1 MGTNLQG
8 WLHTELT
15 ELWQDSL
22 HKCPPCHCPQSISWE
37 SCEKTRWRT
46 CGSYWYTSSRTPQ
59 NFGSKSSSPFAN
71 HYLPSYHA
79 VLPAE
84 KQSCITAKVWTQTLW
99 STLPTEPS
107 WTCMEHVRS
116 TDLVYHLLC
125 CDKYYVYRVS
135 CKIVFTYHVTCNI
148 YHVPWI
154 IIVILIIT
162 LSIFLSSSSSSS
174 QVSCVM

>member
-1 MGTNLQG
+1 MPTLPLSSKYLLGELRKDEMTDLRQLLVHLFKSPTKFWLQIFQSVCKPLFAKLSCCPACWGAELHHCQGLDTNLVIHFAH
-8 WLHTELT
+8 WALLKFNVVSSVVSV
-15 ELWQDSL
+15 D
-22 HKCPPCHCPQSISWE
+22 
-37 SCEKTRWRT
+37 
-46 CGSYWYTSSRTPQ
+46 GS
-59 NFGSKSSSPFAN
+59 
-71 HYLPSYHA
+71 
-79 VLPAE
+79 
-84 KQSCITAKVWTQTLW
+84 
-99 STLPTEPS
+99 
-107 WTCMEHVRS
+107 CMEHVRS